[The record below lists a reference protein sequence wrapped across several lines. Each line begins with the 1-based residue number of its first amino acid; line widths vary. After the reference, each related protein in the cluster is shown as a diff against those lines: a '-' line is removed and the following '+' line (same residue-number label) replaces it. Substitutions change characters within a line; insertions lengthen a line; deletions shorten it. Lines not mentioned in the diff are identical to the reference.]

1 MNSELIRLI
10 LIVCSVAV
18 VSQAEEP
25 SASPSLS
32 PSPSL
37 SASPAASPFEEPPTL
52 SASQILKPE
61 FLSGPHFKVHD
72 EVTTYSG
79 GNHYL
84 IDSDFG
90 PFDAESN
97 EMLRIRISEI
107 DAIAKLQEVSKT
119 DEFKTALERAAKG
132 PYKTA
137 KQLIA
142 DPVGTISGIPKGAWK
157 SLNSIGQSLKER
169 LSGRTSASYEDST
182 VQSVIGF
189 SRAKR
194 ELATRLGVNPYSSNS
209 VLQKELNSIAWA
221 SFAGEL
227 PVTVASF
234 GISGAAG
241 NALTGLSWTEDLNKT
256 LIENDPSDVHLI
268 NLRKLVNLGIS
279 KTLSEEFVQNP
290 AFNPLSQ
297 SVITAALVKLAR
309 ASGKQK
315 FISLA
320 TTADNEVDALFFQQC
335 AALLVEANQ
344 KLGGVARITSFQRL
358 PCCVTKDNTFVVAIQ
373 YDYLA
378 WTEQVATAA
387 EKVLNLKN
395 GKESYAAFVLFTSGD
410 LSLRAREELTQRGI
424 KIYDRQLPGPL
435 R

>member
-1 MNSELIRLI
+1 MNRIRLI
-10 LIVCSVAV
+10 AIACSIVV
-18 VSQAEEP
+18 VSRAQEP
-25 SASPSLS
+25 SASPPVSAS
-32 PSPSL
+32 PSPSPT
-37 SASPAASPFEEPPTL
+37 AGPFEEPPTL

-61 FLSGPHFKVHD
+61 FLSGPHFKVHE

-79 GNHYL
+79 GNHYA

-97 EMLRIRISEI
+97 EMLRIRIAEI
-107 DAIAKLQEVSKT
+107 EAIAKLREVSKT
-119 DEFKTALERAAKG
+119 EEFKAALERAAKG

-169 LSGRTSASYEDST
+169 LSGRDNASYEDST

-194 ELATRLGVNPYSSNS
+194 QLAARLGVNPYSSNP

-227 PVTVASF
+227 PVTIASF

-256 LIENDPSDVHLI
+256 LIENDPSDIHLI
-268 NLRKLVNLGIS
+268 NLRKLIDLGIS
-279 KTLSEEFVQNP
+279 KTLADDFVQNP
-290 AFNPLSQ
+290 AFNPLTQ
-297 SVITAALVKLAR
+297 RVITTALVKLAR

-315 FISLA
+315 FVSLA
-320 TTADNEVDALFFQQC
+320 NAADNEIDALFFQQC
-335 AALLVEANQ
+335 AALLVEANE
-344 KLGGVARITSFQRL
+344 KLGGLTRITSFQRL
-358 PCCVTKDNTFVVAIQ
+358 PCCVTKDNTFVVTIQ
-373 YDYLA
+373 YDCLA

-387 EKVLNLKN
+387 EKILNLKN
-395 GKESYAAFVLFTSGD
+395 GKENYAAFALFTSGD
-410 LSLRAREELTQRGI
+410 LSPRAREELTQHEI